1 MNEKQAEVN
10 ALTKSISW
18 LSIHENSDLG
28 ILAYNNMQWPSK
40 HQYIVRSKMTIH
52 GININLQHKLEKLH
66 RSTNTTLMF

>member
-52 GININLQHKLEKLH
+52 GINIKLEKLH